1 MDKIQMELFEQL
13 TGLHEIPAVLIISGQ
28 IAKRI
33 AEIQLQI

>member
-1 MDKIQMELFEQL
+1 MDKIQMELFEHLQDYMRFL
-13 TGLHEIPAVLIISGQ
+13 PVLIISGQ